1 MFFFFILWKEKNYY
15 YYYYQIK
22 RFNGNK
28 TKYVIRKI
36 I

>member
-1 MFFFFILWKEKNYY
+1 MFFFFILWKEKNY